1 VPRVAAAPAALECH
15 LWKTVELPKP
25 DDMEPT
31 IMVIGTVVGIHIDD
45 AVVVDGKVD
54 VTRYQ
59 PLARLGYMD
68 YARVTE
74 VFAMPR
80 PTVK

>member
-1 VPRVAAAPAALECH
+1 
-15 LWKTVELPKP
+15 
-25 DDMEPT
+25 MEPT

-45 AVVVDGKVD
+45 AMVVDGKVD